1 MAFLGEKPLKI
12 LRREHM
18 KKIILAVA
26 IVASLSACSRV
37 PTGEVGL
44 RVNFDKTVDA
54 QERLPG
60 SFNQTIVG
68 DIIKF
73 PVKEIAAE
81 VSDLT
86 PLAADN
92 STMKDFDVTFVYNIN
107 PASVS
112 DLYVNKSHSF
122 HTVADDGTTYLMH
135 SYLYTTVRNA
145 VYKVA
150 REYPSLQMNDSRS
163 EIEQKIMLQVKDTLK
178 EEKLDNAIVVSQVQ
192 VKSIQPS
199 DAVKDAANRL
209 VQAKSEYAAKEVEVQ
224 TAKKEAER
232 IAALNANAGAIN
244 YMQAQAQMKIAEGI
258 AEGKV
263 QTVVIPYD
271 FKGMVNVG
279 KN

>member
-1 MAFLGEKPLKI
+1 
-12 LRREHM
+12 M

-258 AEGKV
+258 AAGKV